1 MTDLFHL
8 SHLKS
13 KGVPLTK
20 TIQVNVALSPTCTV
34 LFFRRHVC
42 RIGADRGL
50 AVEKREDNFEEK
62 VLEALK
68 ILLHDVQIR
77 SQKKKF
83 QTLTNLQN
91 LENYDSLCVP
101 NCSKKTCGYSSGW
114 HTICL
119 ACLYR

>member
-13 KGVPLTK
+13 GRVLLTR
-20 TIQVNVALSPTCTV
+20 TIQVNVTLSPSCTV
-34 LFFRRHVC
+34 LFFGRPVC

-62 VLEALK
+62 ILEALK

-77 SQKKKF
+77 SQKKNF

-91 LENYDSLCVP
+91 LENYDSLCVL
-101 NCSKKTCGYSSGW
+101 NCSKKNLW
-114 HTICL
+114 IL
-119 ACLYR
+119 